1 MFDLEGT
8 DFSSHVVPTNEE
20 KCTCGILNSVTEAQN
35 STQNLQIFPWQVTEI
50 FYKHVLIFFCY
61 KSHPLCYVHLLC
73 EPNRNV
79 MTK

>member
-50 FYKHVLIFFCY
+50 FYKHVLIFFVTN
-61 KSHPLCYVHLLC
+61 LTLF
-73 EPNRNV
+73 V
-79 MTK
+79 MSTFFANQIETS